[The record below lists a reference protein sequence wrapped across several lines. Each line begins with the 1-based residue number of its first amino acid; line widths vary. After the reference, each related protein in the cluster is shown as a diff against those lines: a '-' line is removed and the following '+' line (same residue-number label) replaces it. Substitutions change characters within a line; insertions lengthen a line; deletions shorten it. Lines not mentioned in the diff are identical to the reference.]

1 VIAVALPAEA
11 NLARALV
18 VFARWRRC
26 ASCGGRVLYV
36 DQQLGTETA
45 FSCGVCHRR
54 AFTAQ
59 AANCNGESDVCEF

>member
-1 VIAVALPAEA
+1 VIAVALPPEA

-18 VFARWRRC
+18 TFARWRRC
-26 ASCGGRVLYV
+26 ASCGGRTLYV
-36 DQQLGTETA
+36 NQELGTETA

-59 AANCNGESDVCEF
+59 ATNDNGVSDVCEF